1 MRCRELAGA
10 NPNTSQLPPD
20 LLRKD
25 HCPAFPL
32 LCFALLYSPS
42 LPFAIQALTKKD
54 ALRLLPDTC
63 FVLLIPISWSHNG
76 PRATSWKDGVEND
89 TTAFLQIYLH
99 VLLYLATEQLQIHSL
114 NSISST
120 GNQINHQII
129 IGRQG
134 GTEYYCVNG
143 RTPCF
148 QLHQGFG
155 PGISAAPRFGEVVR
169 EAKGS
174 LPHVGGGHTMSLSI
188 IAGPADAHDPRRC
201 LKCVTGGSKP
211 RDPFQLVSTSQVQHA
226 K

>member
-1 MRCRELAGA
+1 MQGISRSKPQYIPIAPRSPPER
-10 NPNTSQLPPD
+10 SLPCFSP
-20 LLRKD
+20 
-25 HCPAFPL
+25 PL
-32 LCFALLYSPS
+32 LCPS
-42 LPFAIQALTKKD
+42 LFPLFAFCNPGVNKEGRP
-54 ALRLLPDTC
+54 RLLPDTC

-129 IGRQG
+129 IGRQR

-155 PGISAAPRFGEVVR
+155 PGISAAARFGEVVR

-174 LPHVGGGHTMSLSI
+174 LPHVGGGHTMSLRI
-188 IAGPADAHDPRRC
+188 IAGPA
-201 LKCVTGGSKP
+201 
-211 RDPFQLVSTSQVQHA
+211 
-226 K
+226 